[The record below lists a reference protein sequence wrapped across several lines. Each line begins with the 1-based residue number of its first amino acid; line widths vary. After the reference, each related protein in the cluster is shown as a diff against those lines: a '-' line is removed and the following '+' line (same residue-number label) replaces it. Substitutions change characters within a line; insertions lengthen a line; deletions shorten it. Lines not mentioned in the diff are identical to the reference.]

1 MANMVNMTLLPS
13 VKATF
18 ILGYHLNLISTGL
31 AKRIGASNLP
41 ALSFAEIKSRV
52 AEHLK
57 TAVDAEDF
65 DIKSAKLE
73 ELQGV
78 WKIDVEFKK
87 PKAMFSETALL
98 MIDATTGEVKEFR
111 RGY

>member
-1 MANMVNMTLLPS
+1 MA
-13 VKATF
+13 A
-18 ILGYHLNLISTGL
+18 
-31 AKRIGASNLP
+31 
-41 ALSFAEIKSRV
+41 
-52 AEHLK
+52 HLK
-57 TAVDAEDF
+57 TAVDADDF

-78 WKIDVEFKK
+78 WKVDVEFRK

-98 MIDATTGEVKEFR
+98 MVDAMTGEVKEFR

>member
-1 MANMVNMTLLPS
+1 
-13 VKATF
+13 
-18 ILGYHLNLISTGL
+18 
-31 AKRIGASNLP
+31 LP
-41 ALSFAEIKSRV
+41 ALSFVEIRASV
-52 AEHLK
+52 AGHLK
-57 TAVDAEDF
+57 TAVDADEF

-78 WKIDVEFKK
+78 WKVDVEFRK

-98 MIDATTGEVKEFR
+98 TVDATTGEVKEFR